1 MRSHT
6 HKFWHESDSMKTHRF
21 RNIPRL
27 DLVGKP
33 VEDFNPLEPRWKNI
47 LRISELPWMSQ
58 HQIQGAILYPAAGM
72 LCAVLEAG
80 KQLAEEHKKLKGF
93 EFRDVVIG
101 HALVI
106 PSNDEGV
113 SMELC
118 MKSQKSGTKSTDSSW
133 LEFTVYS
140 QPKGGEHVEH
150 CSGLMQIHYEAK
162 PTELS
167 STEEPEQ
174 EWKAYQQEYA
184 ECQRVCREFVK
195 PEDFYAK
202 WDARGLNYGNAFTSL
217 NTLDFMLTEYR
228 AHVPADYG
236 DS

>member
-1 MRSHT
+1 MQSHT
-6 HKFWHESDSMKTHRF
+6 HKFWHESDAMKTHRF

-47 LRISELPWMSQ
+47 LRINELPWMSQ
-58 HQIQGAILYPAAGM
+58 HQIQGTILYPAAGM

-80 KQLAEEHKKLKGF
+80 QQLVEENKKLKAF
-93 EFRDVVIG
+93 EVRDVAIG
-101 HALVI
+101 HALMI

-113 SMELC
+113 TMELC
-118 MKSQKSGTKSTDSSW
+118 MKPRKDSSW
-133 LEFTVYS
+133 WEFTVYS

-150 CSGLMQIHYEAK
+150 CSGLMQIHYEAD

-167 STEEPEQ
+167 STEEAVQ
-174 EWKAYQQEYA
+174 EWKAYQQEYTKSQGL
-184 ECQRVCREFVK
+184 CKDSIK

-202 WDARGLNYGNAFTSL
+202 WDARGLNYGKATGNP
-217 NTLDFMLTEYR
+217 R
-228 AHVPADYG
+228 A
-236 DS
+236 